1 MCVWE
6 RCSVCE
12 SVCVRVWE
20 RERECVLQR
29 QSGCER
35 EIVRAFSPMHQT
47 AGKQVAEEMLL
58 CFSEGQYLCKWFI
71 GLVFHNTQTANID
84 LTYDI
89 QSFSDAGQ
97 LVLFCFF
104 TWNLSLSLVRC
115 A

>member
-1 MCVWE
+1 MCVRE
-6 RCSVCE
+6 KGC
-12 SVCVRVWE
+12 VCVY
-20 RERECVLQR
+20 
-29 QSGCER
+29 
-35 EIVRAFSPMHQT
+35 VRAFTPMHQT

-97 LVLFCFF
+97 LVFC
-104 TWNLSLSLVRC
+104 LSLSVSVSLSPTIPSLSFLTHLSFPPTFTIW
-115 A
+115 